1 MERSE
6 KVIAI
11 IGLTEAIKQYGL
23 PSPFAPT
30 VAIIIGV
37 IISYAEQPNAQG
49 VLEGLL
55 LGGTVTGGYAITKR
69 AGQGLISPF
78 TNTKKP
84 NTQKATNPEP
94 IDYSLLEADDDR
106 GV

>member
-37 IISYAEQPNAQG
+37 LISYAEQPNAQG

-78 TNTKKP
+78 TQKSSTSKNTD
-84 NTQKATNPEP
+84 PEP
-94 IDYSLLEADDDR
+94 IDYSTLEADDDR
-106 GV
+106 GVQ